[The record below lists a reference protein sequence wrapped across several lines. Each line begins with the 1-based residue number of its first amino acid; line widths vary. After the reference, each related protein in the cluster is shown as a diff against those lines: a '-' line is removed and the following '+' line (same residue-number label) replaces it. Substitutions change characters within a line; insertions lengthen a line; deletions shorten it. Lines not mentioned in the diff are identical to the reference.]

1 MANLSKAEVD
11 DIREVFEVFDFWDG
25 RDGMVDARELQ
36 YTFEEFLSVY
46 QAIKYESLPP
56 FKDQFM
62 QVFKSYD
69 RESQGVLTV
78 AQIRHILGTYG
89 ERLDDEETDRILE
102 LLGYQHGIVKYEAF
116 IDRILEETK
125 ESAFSDN

>member
-1 MANLSKAEVD
+1 M
-11 DIREVFEVFDFWDG
+11 
-25 RDGMVDARELQ
+25 RELQ

-56 FKDQFM
+56 LKDQFM

-78 AQIRHILGTYG
+78 AQIRHILGTY
-89 ERLDDEETDRILE
+89 
-102 LLGYQHGIVKYEAF
+102 AF
-116 IDRILEETK
+116 IDHILEETK
-125 ESAFSDN
+125 ESAFSDY

>member
-1 MANLSKAEVD
+1 
-11 DIREVFEVFDFWDG
+11 
-25 RDGMVDARELQ
+25 MVDASRVPDLLRCAGLNPTNACCLRNGALTVAGNDFHSAVEFILSFVLGELQ

-89 ERLDDEETDRILE
+89 
-102 LLGYQHGIVKYEAF
+102 K
-116 IDRILEETK
+116 
-125 ESAFSDN
+125 